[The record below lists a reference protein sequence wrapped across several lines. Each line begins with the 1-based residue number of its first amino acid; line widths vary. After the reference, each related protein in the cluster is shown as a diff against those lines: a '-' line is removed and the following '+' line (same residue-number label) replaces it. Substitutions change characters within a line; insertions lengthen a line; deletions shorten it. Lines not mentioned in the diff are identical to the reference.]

1 MMEKLQTKKLD
12 TFSEML
18 FRTLDHLG
26 SDLLPLR
33 LDKAA
38 SAYEKYPR
46 MLVALIQR
54 YGLEA
59 GFQEWVTKVLR
70 DADKYQKEDEY
81 PELAVLH
88 RWMAEHRDLFDDK
101 AHLTHLKRSLYGR
114 IYAYLYPLR
123 LLAANY
129 TNAHKGNAD
138 AFEESAIREKFHETL
153 ADEIDTLRKVYPDE
167 SQLEKVVSEAEDFL
181 VRNLHYYRKWN

>member
-1 MMEKLQTKKLD
+1 MMEKLQTGKLD

-33 LDKAA
+33 LNKAA

-46 MLVALIQR
+46 MLIALIQR

-70 DADKYQKEDEY
+70 DADKHQKEGEY
-81 PELAVLH
+81 PELAVLY
-88 RWMAEHRDLFDDK
+88 RWMLENKDLFNDND
-101 AHLTHLKRSLYGR
+101 HLTHLKRSLYGR

-123 LLAANY
+123 LLATNY
-129 TNAHKGNAD
+129 TNAHKGDAE
-138 AFEESAIREKFHETL
+138 AFEESIVREKFRKSLTE
-153 ADEIDTLRKVYPDE
+153 EIDTLREIYPDE
-167 SQLEKVVSEAEDFL
+167 SRLEAVVAEAEDFL
-181 VRNLHYYRKWN
+181 VRNLHYYRKWK